1 MTKQKPDN
9 DIFIKK
15 EHNSYG
21 DQGRNVRGSA
31 ESSAN
36 GQSQPQYH
44 EDEIDL
50 VDYIKVAYKYR
61 WMIIVIVCISTLLTG
76 AFSFMKPKMY
86 EANATFFPMDVKYS
100 VESQGSMMQ
109 PTIGIK
115 DFIILI
121 FESRKMTD
129 RVIDQLNLDEPA
141 KKKLML
147 KNSLT
152 SSVKIQ
158 IRKNGL
164 IKLSAQSKSP
174 ELSAKIANA
183 YVDNLDYFNRQLDI
197 VAQRNIVQVI
207 DRATVPEVRM
217 SRGTVRKTFLAG
229 MASFMFAIFL
239 AFFIEFVKNSNLKN
253 RLKEN

>member
-1 MTKQKPDN
+1 MTQKDN
-9 DIFIKK
+9 
-15 EHNSYG
+15 
-21 DQGRNVRGSA
+21 VL
-31 ESSAN
+31 AN
-36 GQSQPQYH
+36 TANRPPYH
-44 EDEIDL
+44 EDEIDI

-61 WMIIVIVCISTLLTG
+61 WMIIAITLISMLLTG

-115 DFIILI
+115 DFVILI

-164 IKLSAQSKSP
+164 IKLLAQSKSP

-197 VAQRNIVQVI
+197 GAQRNIVQVI
-207 DRATVPEVRM
+207 DRAVAPKGQMPRDTISKAVKSGSIFFVI
-217 SRGTVRKTFLAG
+217 
-229 MASFMFAIFL
+229 AIFI
-239 AFFIEFVKNSNLKN
+239 AFLIEFIKKGDIRK
-253 RLKEN
+253 RLQEK